1 MNTTYMTTYTICF
14 LLEIF
19 NTREL
24 ANLIWVLI
32 GISIAMFMPSTRR
45 PFLEIIKHL
54 FIWKFIL
61 IYIVAFTYI
70 GFILMQL
77 ERLDL
82 WNLSLLKDTI
92 YWGILSGTV
101 LMYKVS
107 QSKEPLAFVKAILV
121 SSVQFA
127 VFIEF
132 IANLETFNFW
142 LEFMT
147 IPIIILFAG
156 MYVVAQYR
164 KEHASVRNLLGRL
177 GNILSI
183 IAFGYVIYFAVTNFE
198 KYSNIETIKQFL
210 LPIILTL
217 SFTPILCI
225 LNLVVQYEDISLSL
239 KRHSK
244 SKREYYYMVATALLY
259 FNFNIKGLIRWQQ
272 SLWTLD
278 LMDNREIKASMKQVR
293 IEQKREK
300 ISPEYPELEGWL
312 PKYAKSFLTHCG
324 LDISDY
330 DSDLGK
336 IWIGGSAK
344 LKLEGD
350 YMTADCEYTINGTMH
365 VVKHLKLHFQMFDP
379 SRRTD
384 LQKFINIANELYRS
398 SLYEDMPHKIRT
410 SILELKKIDYKNEF
424 ADVSLKIHKW
434 QNEMRGYDLYMDIRR
449 REDKRVKR

>member
-1 MNTTYMTTYTICF
+1 MDTIHITTYIKCF

-32 GISIAMFMPSTRR
+32 GISVAMFMPSTRR
-45 PFLEIIKHL
+45 PFLEFIKHL

-82 WNLSLLKDTI
+82 WNLSLLKDTV

-107 QSKEPLAFVKAILV
+107 QSKEPLSFVKSILV
-121 SSVQFA
+121 SSLQFA

-142 LEFMT
+142 IELT
-147 IPIIILFAG
+147 AVPIIILFAVV
-156 MYVVAQYR
+156 YVATQYR
-164 KEHASVRNLLGRL
+164 KEHASVRSLLGRL

-183 IAFGYVIYFAVTNFE
+183 IAFGYIIYFAVTNYE
-198 KYSNIETIKQFL
+198 RYNNGETAKQFL

-225 LNLVVQYEDISLSL
+225 LNLVVQYESISLSL
-239 KRHSK
+239 ERYAK
-244 SKREYYYMVATALLY
+244 SETQYYYMLVTALLY

-272 SLWTLD
+272 SLGTLD
-278 LMDNREIKASMKQVR
+278 MKDNQAIKASMKQIR
-293 IEQKREK
+293 LEQQRE
-300 ISPEYPELEGWL
+300 IIPPEYPELEGWL
-312 PKYAKSFLTHCG
+312 PKYAKSFLIHCD
-324 LDISDY
+324 LNISDY
-330 DSDLGK
+330 GSDLGK
-336 IWIGGSAK
+336 IWIGKSAK
-344 LKLEGD
+344 LKLDED
-350 YMTADCEYTINGTMH
+350 YMTADCEYAIHGTMN
-365 VVKHLKLHFQMFDP
+365 VVNHLKLHLRVFDP
-379 SRRTD
+379 SRAKD
-384 LQKFINIANELYRS
+384 LQKFVSIADELYQG
-398 SLYEDMPHKIRT
+398 SLYEGMPRKIRT
-410 SILELKKIDYKNEF
+410 SVLELKKIDYKNEF
-424 ADVSLKIHKW
+424 ADISLRIHPW
-434 QNEMRGYDLYMDIRR
+434 QNEMRGYDIYMDIRHR
-449 REDKRVKR
+449 GDEAS